1 MVVGFTLT
9 LWVQIPLRR
18 GVLDTTLCDKVCHWF
33 SPGTPVSS
41 ANKTQCHDITE
52 IFMKVVLNTR
62 TLTLWNIQ
70 GIFVFSLLYFWLSAS
85 FFIQFYIYFII
96 TPKNDGMFLNGWP
109 MCNVFLENNKQNCLY
124 VFVTVLILYQMYC
137 VLSSSRNLCIFK
149 IQYFT
154 NILHYVYFINVY
166 NLPSSNPQPITL
178 WLLSTH
184 HLWVNWQRNPRS
196 HVIVL
201 KHWLNLKKQIPCKLR
216 EPPFFCITFSP
227 LRRRLTISN
236 DAFDWLL
243 LIAFFSTKWGFFPQ
257 VFHEWWM
264 ESNQNVISCAFP
276 MMTCF

>member
-1 MVVGFTLT
+1 MP
-9 LWVQIPLRR
+9 WY
-18 GVLDTTLCDKVCHWF
+18 
-33 SPGTPVSS
+33 S
-41 ANKTQCHDITE
+41 
-52 IFMKVVLNTR
+52 
-62 TLTLWNIQ
+62 WNIYESGVKHQ
-70 GIFVFSLLYFWLSAS
+70 NPNPLKYSGNICFLLALLLIKCFFLYTNLYIFYNNTKKWWYVFDWL
-85 FFIQFYIYFII
+85 
-96 TPKNDGMFLNGWP
+96 T
-109 MCNVFLENNKQNCLY
+109 NVQCILENNKQNCLY
-124 VFVTVLILYQMYC
+124 VFVKVLILYQMYC

-166 NLPSSNPQPITL
+166 NLRSNPQPITL

-236 DAFDWLL
+236 NAFDWLL
-243 LIAFFSTKWGFFPQ
+243 VIAFFQQNEDFSPQ

-264 ESNQNVISCAFP
+264 ESNRNVISCAFP